1 MQKFK
6 DVLET
11 LEDASHVKRIDLF
24 DQDNNLKGSIL
35 SKPGTSGSVRVYHHL
50 WKTFGI
56 IDVNAAIEGIELF
69 SEHVETAENHPGR
82 HPNIDRLLQVIEDES
97 ILTVKIIK

>member
-6 DVLET
+6 EILET
-11 LEDASHVKRIDLF
+11 LEDSSHLKGIDLY
-24 DQDNNLKGSIL
+24 DQDKQLVGSLL
-35 SKPGTSGSVRVYHHL
+35 SKPGTLGSIRVYPHL

-69 SEHVETAENHPGR
+69 SEHVEAAENHPGR
-82 HPNIDRLLQVIEDES
+82 HPNIDRLLQIIEDES

>member
-1 MQKFK
+1 MFDGGV
-6 DVLET
+6 DVYDPE
-11 LEDASHVKRIDLF
+11 EKVFVNLF
-24 DQDNNLKGSIL
+24 DQNNNLKGSIL

-69 SEHVETAENHPGR
+69 SEHVEAAENHPGR
-82 HPNIDRLLQVIEDES
+82 HPNIDRLLQIIEDES

>member
-1 MQKFK
+1 MQNFK

-69 SEHVETAENHPGR
+69 SEHVKVAENHPGR
-82 HPNIDRLLQVIEDES
+82 HPNIDRLLQIIEDES
-97 ILTVKIIK
+97 ILTIKIIK

>member
-1 MQKFK
+1 MCIR
-6 DVLET
+6 D
-11 LEDASHVKRIDLF
+11 R
-24 DQDNNLKGSIL
+24 

-69 SEHVETAENHPGR
+69 SEHVEAAENHPGR
-82 HPNIDRLLQVIEDES
+82 HPNIDRLLQIIEDES

>member
-1 MQKFK
+1 MQNFK

-35 SKPGTSGSVRVYHHL
+35 SKPGTSGSIRVYHHL
-50 WKTFGI
+50 WKNFGI

-69 SEHVETAENHPGR
+69 SEHVKAAENHPGR
-82 HPNIDRLLQVIEDES
+82 HPNIDRLLQIIEDES
-97 ILTVKIIK
+97 VLTIKIIK